1 MTVGI
6 IDIHTH
12 ALPQVPGS
20 ALVCI
25 GVDPVPEQT
34 GHLFSAGLHPW
45 EISESYESQLQTVE
59 ALAANPAVLAIGECG
74 FDTLK
79 GPDHELQEKVFV
91 RQVEISERSGKPMV
105 LHVVRDF
112 DSVIRLRKLLK
123 PSSDWIIH
131 GFRGGVVQME
141 QLFRA
146 GLLVS
151 FGISHNVNSL
161 RAVPADRL
169 LLETDGKCG
178 IDRVIQEAA
187 AVRGETPERIE
198 SIVSANNLRLLC
210 K

>member
-25 GVDPVPEQT
+25 GVDLVPEQT

-45 EISESYESQLQTVE
+45 EISEFYESQLQTVE
-59 ALAANPAVLAIGECG
+59 TLAANPAVLAIGECG

-91 RQVEISERSGKPMV
+91 RQVEISERSVKPMV

-123 PSSDWIIH
+123 PSSDWLIH

-161 RAVPADRL
+161 REVPADRL
-169 LLETDGKCG
+169 FLETDGKCG